1 MLKPKKKITRKEI
14 KKDPVLEKIS
24 QAEHFLREKRKP
36 VLYVTIAVVLVIVL
50 SIALIRS
57 KINAN
62 REASGELGIAE
73 MALAANDVDN
83 AIVQLEALI
92 DKNPKTKSAGMA
104 TILLAQAYLSK
115 DNLESAEVYYRKYI
129 DDYADD
135 DMLTATAYNGLGACA
150 ERDAEYAQAAKYF
163 EKGGDVSSHE
173 FLKCDSYLNAV
184 RAYLKLKNIEKA
196 EKLLNAIPRNNLD
209 YRKRSLVETFAAE
222 LEVLRSEI
230 N

>member
-24 QAEHFLREKRKP
+24 QAEHFLREKSKL
-36 VLYVTIAVVLVIVL
+36 VLYVTGAVVLVVVI

-73 MALAANDVDN
+73 MALAAGDVDN
-83 AIVQLEALI
+83 AVVQLEALI

-104 TILLAQAYLSK
+104 TILLAQVYMSK
-115 DNLESAEVYYRKYI
+115 YNLASAEVYYHKYI

-135 DMLTATAYNGLGACA
+135 GMLTATAYNGLGNCA
-150 ERDAEYAQAAKYF
+150 ERREDYTQAAKYF
-163 EKGGDVSSHE
+163 EKGGDVSPYK
-173 FLKCDSYLNAV
+173 FLKYNSYLNAV
-184 RAYLKLKNIEKA
+184 RDYLKLRNIEQA
-196 EKLLNAIPRNNLD
+196 EKLLKAIPADNQNYRN
-209 YRKRSLVETFAAE
+209 RSLVETFAAE
-222 LEVLRSEI
+222 LEVLKAEI

>member
-24 QAEHFLREKRKP
+24 QAEHFLREKHKP
-36 VLYVTIAVVLVIVL
+36 VLYVTIAVAVVIVI

-104 TILLAQAYLSK
+104 TVLLAQAYMSK
-115 DNLESAEVYYRKYI
+115 DNLESAEIYYRKYV

-135 DMLTATAYNGLGACA
+135 GMLTATAYNGLGACA
-150 ERDAEYAQAAKYF
+150 ERREEYAQAAKYF
-163 EKGGDVSSHE
+163 EKGGDASSYE
-173 FLKCDSYLNAV
+173 FLKYDSYLNAI
-184 RAYLKLKNIEKA
+184 RDYLKLKNVEKA
-196 EKLLNAIPRNNLD
+196 EKLLKVIPKDNQD
-209 YRKRSLVETFAAE
+209 FHKRSLVETFAAE
-222 LEVLRSEI
+222 LEVLKSEI